1 MTNWEAYTTNV
12 HCLNGTGGQKPESK
26 MSAEHASAKGSGGP
40 SLTSS
45 SFSWLLAPLPLATR
59 LQPLPPSHMPSSF
72 RLSVVV
78 FPPPPRQGFQSLDLR
93 PSLNLILRSLA
104 NSTRKGTIFKQG
116 PVLKFRWTRIFG
128 DTSQFTIESHSVA
141 RAIGA

>member
-12 HCLNGTGGQKPESK
+12 HYLNGTGGQKPASK
-26 MSAEHASAKGSGGP
+26 MSAEPASAKGSGGP

-78 FPPPPRQGFQSLDLR
+78 FPLSPLARIPITGFKAKPKSYFE
-93 PSLNLILRSLA
+93 ILS
-104 NSTRKGTIFKQG
+104 
-116 PVLKFRWTRIFG
+116 
-128 DTSQFTIESHSVA
+128 
-141 RAIGA
+141 